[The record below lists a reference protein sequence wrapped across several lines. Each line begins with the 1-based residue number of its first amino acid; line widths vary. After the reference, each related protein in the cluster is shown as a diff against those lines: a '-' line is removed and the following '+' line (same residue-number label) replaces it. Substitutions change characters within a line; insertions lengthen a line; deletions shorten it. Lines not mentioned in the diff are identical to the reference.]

1 MASTILHLDVNDC
14 GVYDHLDHWP
24 QPVPAHRTAPGSFHH
39 GLLLGAGPPDFL
51 PWKNNLFQ
59 SLTCFSHYFNQT
71 LGMLEL
77 LLIPVEAKHGL
88 KNQEERMVLCGIAI
102 IGTVG

>member
-1 MASTILHLDVNDC
+1 
-14 GVYDHLDHWP
+14 
-24 QPVPAHRTAPGSFHH
+24 
-39 GLLLGAGPPDFL
+39 
-51 PWKNNLFQ
+51 
-59 SLTCFSHYFNQT
+59 
-71 LGMLEL
+71 MLEL